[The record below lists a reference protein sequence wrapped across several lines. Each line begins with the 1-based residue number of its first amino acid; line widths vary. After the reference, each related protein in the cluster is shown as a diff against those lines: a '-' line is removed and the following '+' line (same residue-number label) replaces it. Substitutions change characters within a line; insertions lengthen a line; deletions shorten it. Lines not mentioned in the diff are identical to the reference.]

1 MKYKLTKETKDI
13 NGVKIYRIEA
23 LKSFAGVDKGD
34 KGGWIENKE
43 NLSQEGNAW
52 VSGDAWVYGN
62 AQVSGNARVS
72 GNAQV
77 YGNAQVSGN
86 AWVYGNAQVSGN
98 AWVSGNAQVSGDAQV
113 SGNAWVYGNAQVS
126 GNAWVSGNAQVSG
139 DAQVC
144 KKIKLIGGYFYH
156 TKRKSEKIE
165 IVDSFDDDFETL
177 ARDPKIEKQEE
188 ENSIGKVVKIKING
202 GQIIEGEIVE

>member
-113 SGNAWVYGNAQVS
+113 
-126 GNAWVSGNAQVSG
+126 
-139 DAQVC
+139 C